1 MHHRRSFATALTAL
15 LLAPA
20 AAFAQAAQAAQAAPA
35 APAAPKVVASSPEAA
50 GEYLMIL
57 GSCHDCHTAGWTAS
71 KGKVAKDDQLTGNPV
86 GYKGPWGTVY
96 GKNLRSIA
104 ARQSEDHW
112 VHVMQTADGGE
123 GALPMPWHNTALMT
137 EEDIRNTFK
146 YTKSLGNKVGA
157 RLPRAA
163 KAGQEPSG
171 EYVDLSTKMG
181 TAAPDTAT
189 RRPPPPAGADTKKP
203 K

>member
-1 MHHRRSFATALTAL
+1 MLRSRHLALTLACL
-15 LLAPA
+15 LPA
-20 AAFAQAAQAAQAAPA
+20 ALAAQDK
-35 APAAPKVVASSPEAA
+35 PKVVASSPEAA

-57 GSCHDCHTAGWTAS
+57 GSCHDCHTAGWTAA

-112 VHVMQTADGGE
+112 VKVMTTADDGE
-123 GALPMPWHNTALMT
+123 GKLPMPWHNTALMT

-157 RLPRAA
+157 RLPRSA
-163 KAGQEPSG
+163 KPGADPFG
-171 EYVDLSTKMG
+171 EYVDLSTKQG
-181 TAAPDTAT
+181 APLPPVDTT
-189 RRPPPPAGADTKKP
+189 KKPAGPETKKP